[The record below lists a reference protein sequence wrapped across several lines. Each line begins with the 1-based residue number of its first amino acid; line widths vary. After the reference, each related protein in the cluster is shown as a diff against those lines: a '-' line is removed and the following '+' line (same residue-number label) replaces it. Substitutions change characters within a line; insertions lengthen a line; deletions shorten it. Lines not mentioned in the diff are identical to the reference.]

1 VDIEPV
7 HVSVVIPARN
17 EQDYLPR
24 LLDTVDAALGR
35 YHGGRRQTEV
45 IVADNASTDSTPDIA
60 RSRGCRVVEV
70 PERRIAT
77 VRNRGAA
84 AACGSLLA
92 FIDADMRIH
101 PETFNAIDRAMTSGK
116 FVAGATGVKMERW
129 SPGIALTYAL
139 MVPWVILLRM
149 DTGVVFCSRSD
160 FERIGGY
167 DERRYFGE
175 DVQLL
180 WDLKRVGK
188 ERGQR
193 LTRLRPVK
201 ALTSLRKWDQHGDWH
216 YFRLIGRLLPIMLS
230 TPSASNDLVQPY
242 SYGDE
247 RAPRD

>member
-1 VDIEPV
+1 VDNAPV
-7 HVSVVIPARN
+7 HISVVIPAHN
-17 EQDYLPR
+17 EQAYLPR
-24 LLDTVDAALGR
+24 LLDTVDAARSR
-35 YHGGRRQTEV
+35 YRRGGHKVEV
-45 IVADNASTDSTPDIA
+45 IVADNASTDGTPEIA
-60 RSRGCRVVEV
+60 RSRGCRVVDV

-84 AACGSLLA
+84 AARGSLLA
-92 FIDADMRIH
+92 FVDADMRIH
-101 PETFNAIDRAMTSGK
+101 PETFDAIARSMASGK
-116 FVAGATGVKMERW
+116 IVAGATGVRMERW
-129 SPGIALTYAL
+129 SLGIALTYAL

-149 DTGVVFCSRSD
+149 DTGVVFCRRSD

-180 WDLKRVGK
+180 WDLKRVGR

-216 YFRLIGRLLPIMLS
+216 YFRLIGRLFPMMLR
-230 TPSASNDLVQPY
+230 TPSATNDLVQQY
-242 SYGDE
+242 WYGDDRE
-247 RAPRD
+247 PPD